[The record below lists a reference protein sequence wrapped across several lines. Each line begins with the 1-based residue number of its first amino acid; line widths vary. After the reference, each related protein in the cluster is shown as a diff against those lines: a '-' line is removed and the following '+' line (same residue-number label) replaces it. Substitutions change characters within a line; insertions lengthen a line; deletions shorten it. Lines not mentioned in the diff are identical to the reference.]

1 MRAITERIL
10 QLYRARYPVLFLI
23 SHEEARTVAG
33 LDTLASQ
40 EGCKVYRWRATE
52 GLSGP
57 DGLVADTSSLVD
69 ALANLSGVKGAA
81 LFILHDIESSF
92 DDPLA
97 VRHLRELAQGVG
109 NLGQMVVLTGTRA
122 RVPESLEK
130 DVTILDMPL
139 PDRDEVGRLL
149 AALLKAE
156 GIELPTDRFWR
167 FVDGSLGLT
176 EREIKRLLVRI
187 AMSGD
192 GFSEDDLRTLVEE
205 KRQAIRRSRFLE
217 FWDTGGRVEDVG
229 GMDALKA
236 WLDQRSR
243 GFSEEARSFG
253 LSQPK
258 GLFLLGVQGCGKSL
272 MAKAVADMWRLPLLR
287 LDVAA
292 VFQGVGR
299 EDESLRQTVQVAE
312 RLAPVVLW
320 IDELEKGFLS
330 MAESGGGQAFSSF
343 LTWMQEK
350 TEPVFV
356 VATANE
362 VDALPPELLRKGRF
376 DEIFFVDLPDVHERL
391 QILEIH
397 LRLRSRDPH
406 AFDLTTIAEETE
418 RFSGA
423 ELEEVVVSGLFNAFS
438 EDRDLSYEDLLDAAR
453 DTVPLAV
460 TMDDRIKAIRE
471 WARPRARR
479 ASTDRRRID
488 FFRDWE
494 EAQ

>member
-1 MRAITERIL
+1 VAGLEGL
-10 QLYRARYPVLFLI
+10 AAQEGCQLYRWRV
-23 SHEEARTVAG
+23 TQG
-33 LDTLASQ
+33 LT
-40 EGCKVYRWRATE
+40 
-52 GLSGP
+52 GP
-57 DGLVADTSSLVD
+57 DGLVDGSTDLSGALAHLSSL
-69 ALANLSGVKGAA
+69 SEPA
-81 LFILHDIESSF
+81 LFVLHDVHSNLE
-92 DDPLA
+92 DPLV
-97 VRHLRELAQGVG
+97 VRHLVDLAQVVG
-109 NLGQMVVLTGTRA
+109 DRSQMVVLTGCRG
-122 RVPESLEK
+122 RVPEGLEK
-130 DVTILDMPL
+130 EVTILDVPL
-139 PDRDEVGRLL
+139 PAREEIGRLL
-149 AALLKAE
+149 AALVKAE
-156 GIELPTDRFWR
+156 GIELPPERFWR

-176 EREIKRLLVRI
+176 EREIKRLFARI
-187 AMSGD
+187 VMSGN
-192 GFSEDDLRTLVEE
+192 GFEEEDLRTLAEE

-217 FWDTGGRVEDVG
+217 FWDAGGRVGDVG

-236 WLDQRSR
+236 WLHLRSR
-243 GFSEEARSFG
+243 GFTEEARNFG

-272 MAKAVADMWRLPLLR
+272 MAKAVADMWKLPLLR

-292 VFQGVGR
+292 VFQGLGR
-299 EDESLRQTVQVAE
+299 EDESLRETIRVAE

-330 MAESGGGQAFSSF
+330 MAETGGGQAFSTF

-350 TEPVFV
+350 SEPVFV

-362 VDALPPELLRKGRF
+362 VNALPPELLRKGRF

-397 LRLRSRDPH
+397 MRLRNRDPH
-406 AFDLTTIAEETE
+406 AFDLTPIAEETD

-423 ELEEVVVSGLFNAFS
+423 ELEEVVVSALFHAFS
-438 EDRDLSYEDLLDAAR
+438 EKRELSFDDILDAAR
-453 DTVPLAV
+453 DMVPLAV

-479 ASTDRRRID
+479 ASTDRRRVD
-488 FFRDWE
+488 FFENWE